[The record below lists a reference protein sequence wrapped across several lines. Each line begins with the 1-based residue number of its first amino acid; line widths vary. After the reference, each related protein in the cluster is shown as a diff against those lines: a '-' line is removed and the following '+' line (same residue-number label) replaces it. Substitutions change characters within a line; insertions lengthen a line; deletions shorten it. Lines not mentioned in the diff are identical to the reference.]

1 MSEPE
6 LMYEGLAPITAEAAE
21 AAIHSGD
28 TREVGRALLRLAL
41 HGPDWRLAEARALQH
56 LTHPDVWVRR
66 NAATALGHVA
76 RLTRALDVD
85 SVVPALAM
93 LLADPEVSGYADASL
108 DDIEVY
114 LGFRRRR
121 PARATSIRTPGRD
134 AVRAIADT
142 EK

>member
-1 MSEPE
+1 
-6 LMYEGLAPITAEAAE
+6 MYEGLAPITAGAAD

-28 TREVGRALLRLAL
+28 AREIGRALLRLAL
-41 HGPDWRLAEARALQH
+41 HGPDWRLAETRALQH

-76 RLTRALDVD
+76 RLTRTLDVD
-85 SVVPALAM
+85 SVVPALTM
-93 LLADPEVSGYADASL
+93 LLTDPEVSGYADASL

-114 LGFRRRR
+114 LGVRRRR
-121 PARATSIRTPGRD
+121 PARAPSIRTPERD